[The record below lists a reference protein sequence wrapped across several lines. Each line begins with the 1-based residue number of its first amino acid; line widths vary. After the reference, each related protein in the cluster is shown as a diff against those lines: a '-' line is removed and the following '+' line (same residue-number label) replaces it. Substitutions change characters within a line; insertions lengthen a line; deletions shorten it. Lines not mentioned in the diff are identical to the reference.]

1 MKLNKKILWIIP
13 LLLLISII
21 IGIIVIR
28 NMPEKKFYLEDKYY
42 GGSDFIEIKT
52 SDLEKLID
60 DKESFALFVYQP
72 ACVTSANFE
81 QILKDFSNSDLVYTA
96 DKLIEAGY
104 LDCIKSRSMDEE
116 CPTIIAKSITYA
128 GHQFLDNI
136 RDDKV
141 FAKTKSVLSG
151 LNSVSVEII
160 SETASK
166 VITNMINQQL
176 GL

>member
-1 MKLNKKILWIIP
+1 MKLNQDCIRD
-13 LLLLISII
+13 LLL
-21 IGIIVIR
+21 
-28 NMPEKKFYLEDKYY
+28 YLEENLSYQN
-42 GGSDFIEIKT
+42 
-52 SDLEKLID
+52 
-60 DKESFALFVYQP
+60 FV
-72 ACVTSANFE
+72 TINNIS
-81 QILKDFSNSDLVYTA
+81 LKDFSNSDLVYTA

-151 LNSVSVEII
+151 LKSVSVEII

>member
-1 MKLNKKILWIIP
+1 MKLNQDCIRD
-13 LLLLISII
+13 LLL
-21 IGIIVIR
+21 
-28 NMPEKKFYLEDKYY
+28 YLEENLSYQNIVTINNMSLKNY
-42 GGSDFIEIKT
+42 ST
-52 SDLEKLID
+52 S
-60 DKESFALFVYQP
+60 
-72 ACVTSANFE
+72 N
-81 QILKDFSNSDLVYTA
+81 LVYTA

-136 RDDKV
+136 RDDTV

-151 LNSVSVEII
+151 LKSVSVEII